1 VLPTRRS
8 LVVGSTAVALAV
20 VVAAVLYVGGGLLVR
35 DQFLPRASLSVL
47 LSELP
52 DRFVPVGFLRFTRLD
67 AVPNGPVA
75 ALLTGWVGAGAWAV
89 TLGAAVGVAAS
100 RTLPSTGRERARLR
114 ALLRSGAT
122 GSISWMTT
130 WGGNRTW
137 FSADGRHA
145 IAYREGSGVA
155 LTVGAPVG
163 ETAGAEDAARA
174 FAVHCGDVGLV
185 PAFYAVPPE
194 FAVGL
199 GAGGAAWATIEVG
212 EDAVIDPARFSM
224 RGKHWQD
231 VRSSINRADRAGIR
245 QVWTD
250 WNALS
255 IGQRSQIEAISEEWV
270 ADRRL
275 PELGFTLGGP
285 AELVDREVRLMLAV
299 GPNDRIEA
307 VTSWLPTWAHGEVA
321 GLTLDFMR
329 RRSGSMNGVTEFL
342 IAGVIGIAQQRGLRF
357 VSLSVAPLA
366 GAEEDEEDRVRRVL
380 GAVARVLEPA
390 YGFRSLAAFKEK
402 FRPERR
408 PQVLAFPDA
417 VALPAIGL
425 AVARAYLPDPSLPTL
440 GQAIAAL
447 RTDDPAARRRRPVRR
462 EEPAG

>member
-1 VLPTRRS
+1 
-8 LVVGSTAVALAV
+8 
-20 VVAAVLYVGGGLLVR
+20 
-35 DQFLPRASLSVL
+35 
-47 LSELP
+47 
-52 DRFVPVGFLRFTRLD
+52 
-67 AVPNGPVA
+67 
-75 ALLTGWVGAGAWAV
+75 
-89 TLGAAVGVAAS
+89 
-100 RTLPSTGRERARLR
+100 
-114 ALLRSGAT
+114 
-122 GSISWMTT
+122 MTT
-130 WGGNRTW
+130 WRGNRTW
-137 FSADGRHA
+137 FSPDGRHA

-163 ETAGAEDAARA
+163 EPDGAVEAARA
-174 FAVHCGDVGLV
+174 FAVRCGDLGLV
-185 PAFYAVPPE
+185 PAFYAVPPD
-194 FAVGL
+194 FAAAL
-199 GAGGAAWATIEVG
+199 GSGDAAWSTIEVG
-212 EDAVIDPARFSM
+212 EDAVIDPSRFTM

-231 VRSSINRADRAGIR
+231 VRSSVNRADRAGIR

-250 WNALS
+250 WGALP
-255 IGQRSQIEAISEEWV
+255 IGRRSQIEAISEEWV

-299 GPNDRIEA
+299 GPGDRIEA
-307 VTSWLPTWAHGEVA
+307 VTSWLPTWERGEVV

-366 GAEEDEEDRVRRVL
+366 GAEEDEEDRVQRVL

-425 AVARAYLPDPSLPTL
+425 AVARAYLPDPSLPAL

-447 RTDDPAARRRRPVRR
+447 RTDDAAGRRPLRRSEAARRER
-462 EEPAG
+462 PAG